1 MKAPENIE
9 KFLKKFYMSEQ
20 VSLKS
25 DSERDRKVVEDALS
39 IYRETINKRQVIAK
53 RNTLRI
59 IMQTCRIVVES
70 KMTKLTAVAVTVL
83 ILTLFLITML
93 AKRSSTEMDTSPN
106 YILSDV
112 HGAKLY
118 LKEIESCNILPVIPN
133 EY

>member
-39 IYRETINKRQVIAK
+39 IYRRTINKRQVVAK

-59 IMQTCRIVVES
+59 IVES
-70 KMTKLTAVAVTVL
+70 KMIKLTTVAVTVL
-83 ILTLFLITML
+83 LLSLFLITIL
-93 AKRSSTEMDTSPN
+93 TERSSTEMDTSPH
-106 YILSDV
+106 YILPDV
-112 HGAKLY
+112 QSTKLN
-118 LKEIESCNILPVIPN
+118 LKEMVPCNILPVIPN
-133 EY
+133 

>member
-20 VSLKS
+20 DSLKN

-39 IYRETINKRQVIAK
+39 VYRRTINKRQVAAK

-59 IMQTCRIVVES
+59 FVES
-70 KMTKLTAVAVTVL
+70 KMIKLAAAAVIFL
-83 ILTLFLITML
+83 LLSLFLKTIMT
-93 AKRSSTEMDTSPN
+93 KQSSTEMDTSPN

-112 HGAKLY
+112 QSTN
-118 LKEIESCNILPVIPN
+118 LKEIEPCNILPVMPQ
-133 EY
+133 

>member
-20 VSLKS
+20 DSLKN

-39 IYRETINKRQVIAK
+39 VYRRTINKRQVVAK

-59 IMQTCRIVVES
+59 FVES
-70 KMTKLTAVAVTVL
+70 KMIKLAAAAVIFL
-83 ILTLFLITML
+83 LLSLFLKTIMT
-93 AKRSSTEMDTSPN
+93 KQSSTEMDTSPN

-112 HGAKLY
+112 QSTN
-118 LKEIESCNILPVIPN
+118 LKEIEPCNILPVMPQ
-133 EY
+133 

>member
-20 VSLKS
+20 DSLKN

-39 IYRETINKRQVIAK
+39 VYKRTINKRQVVAK

-59 IMQTCRIVVES
+59 FVES
-70 KMTKLTAVAVTVL
+70 KMIKLAAAAVIFL
-83 ILTLFLITML
+83 LLSLFLKTIMT
-93 AKRSSTEMDTSPN
+93 KQSSTEMDTSPN

-112 HGAKLY
+112 QSTN
-118 LKEIESCNILPVIPN
+118 LKEIEPCNILPVIPN
-133 EY
+133 

>member
-20 VSLKS
+20 DSLKN

-39 IYRETINKRQVIAK
+39 VYKRTINKRQVVAK

-59 IMQTCRIVVES
+59 FVES
-70 KMTKLTAVAVTVL
+70 KMIKLAAAAVIFL
-83 ILTLFLITML
+83 LLSLFLKTIMT
-93 AKRSSTEMDTSPN
+93 KQSSTEMDTSPN

-112 HGAKLY
+112 QSTN
-118 LKEIESCNILPVIPN
+118 LKEIEPCNILPVMPQ
-133 EY
+133 

>member
-20 VSLKS
+20 DSLKN

-39 IYRETINKRQVIAK
+39 VYRRTINKRQVVAK

-59 IMQTCRIVVES
+59 FVES
-70 KMTKLTAVAVTVL
+70 KMIKLAAAAVIFL
-83 ILTLFLITML
+83 LLSLFLKTIMI
-93 AKRSSTEMDTSPN
+93 KQSSTEMDTSPN

-112 HGAKLY
+112 QSTN
-118 LKEIESCNILPVIPN
+118 LKEIEPCNILPVMPQ
-133 EY
+133 